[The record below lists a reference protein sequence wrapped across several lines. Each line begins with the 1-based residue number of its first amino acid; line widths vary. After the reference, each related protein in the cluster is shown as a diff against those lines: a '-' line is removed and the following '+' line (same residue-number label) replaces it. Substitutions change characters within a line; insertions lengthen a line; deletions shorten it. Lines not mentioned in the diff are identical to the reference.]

1 MVKGGSP
8 ATDFG
13 LRGWASVTTIF
24 YHSLRLVTFKS
35 DIRGTNRHRRA
46 FKIATGHPPLPLGT
60 PVVLWTGLS
69 LRSRDGSPSS

>member
-35 DIRGTNRHRRA
+35 DIRGTIRHRRA
-46 FKIATGHPPLPLGT
+46 FKIATGVPPLPPNALVGDMLCT
-60 PVVLWTGLS
+60 WAVIPF
-69 LRSRDGSPSS
+69 P